1 MDAVGCW
8 FGTMKFLNK
17 QMKLEAYIDGSSLG
31 NPGEAGCGV
40 ILATEEGTILEQRG
54 WYLGHATNNEAEY
67 QGLLH
72 CLKMVQAYHPK
83 SLVVYSDS
91 ELLVKQLHGQ
101 YKVRAKHLMD
111 LHQQVKKLLEQGGWQ
126 FRIRH
131 VPREKNRGADRLAR
145 NAIFK
150 KGEQSG

>member
-1 MDAVGCW
+1 
-8 FGTMKFLNK
+8 
-17 QMKLEAYIDGSSLG
+17 MKLEAYIDGSSFG

-40 ILATEEGTILEQRG
+40 VVKTEAGTILEQKG
-54 WYLGHATNNEAEY
+54 WYLGHTTNNEAEY
-67 QGLLH
+67 RALLY
-72 CLKMVQAYHPK
+72 CLELVQKYHPQ

-111 LHQQVKKLLEQGGWQ
+111 LHYQIKKILEQGGWQ
-126 FRIRH
+126 FQIQY
-131 VPREKNRGADRLAR
+131 VSREKNREADRLAR
-145 NAIFK
+145 NAIFQFRK